1 MTKKTKNVNI
11 DNINEIMRRY
21 ITESFLPQAGLETF
35 DDADSFMEK
44 GIIDST
50 GVLELLQFIEGEI
63 GIKVDDEE
71 VIPDNLDSLQ
81 KLTQF
86 IQRKLAHAAQ

>member
-1 MTKKTKNVNI
+1 
-11 DNINEIMRRY
+11 MRRY

-35 DDADSFMEK
+35 DDTDSFMEK

-50 GVLELLQFIEGEI
+50 GVLELLEFIEGEFD
-63 GIKVDDEE
+63 IKVEDEE
-71 VIPDNLDSLQ
+71 VVPNNLDSLQ

-86 IQRKLAHAAQ
+86 IQRKSAHAGQ

>member
-1 MTKKTKNVNI
+1 MI
-11 DNINEIMRRY
+11 DESKSVHRREMKEVLRRY
-21 ITESFLPQAGLETF
+21 ITESFLPQAGIETF
-35 DDADSFMEK
+35 NDSDSFMEK

-50 GVLELLQFIEGEI
+50 GVLELLQFIEGEFE
-63 GIKVDDEE
+63 IKVDDKE

-86 IQRKLAHAAQ
+86 IQRKLAHAGQ

>member
-1 MTKKTKNVNI
+1 MTEKAN
-11 DNINEIMRRY
+11 MRNPSDVLKDLRIY
-21 ITESFLPQAGLETF
+21 ITEKFLPQAGQERF
-35 DDADSFMEK
+35 DDTDSFMEK

-50 GVLELLQFIEGEI
+50 GVLELLGFIEEEFR
-63 GIKVDDEE
+63 IKVEDEE

-86 IQRKLAHAAQ
+86 IQRKLAPAGQ

>member
-1 MTKKTKNVNI
+1 
-11 DNINEIMRRY
+11 
-21 ITESFLPQAGLETF
+21 
-35 DDADSFMEK
+35 MEK

-50 GVLELLQFIEGEI
+50 GVLELLGFIEEEFR
-63 GIKVDDEE
+63 IKVEDGE
-71 VIPDNLDSLQ
+71 VFPENLDSLQ

>member
-1 MTKKTKNVNI
+1 MTKKTKSMNI
-11 DNINEIMRRY
+11 DDINEIMRRY

-50 GVLELLQFIEGEI
+50 GVLELLQFIEGEF
-63 GIKVDDEE
+63 GIKVEDEE
-71 VIPDNLDSLQ
+71 VIPSNLDTLQ
-81 KLTQF
+81 NLTRYV
-86 IQRKLAHAAQ
+86 QRKLGHAG